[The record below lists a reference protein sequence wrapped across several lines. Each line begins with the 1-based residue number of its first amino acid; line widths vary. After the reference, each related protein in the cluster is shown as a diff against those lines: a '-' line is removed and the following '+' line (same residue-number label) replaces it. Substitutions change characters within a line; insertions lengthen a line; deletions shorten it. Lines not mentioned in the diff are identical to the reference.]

1 MQTGQPSQHTRR
13 PPSPHTAH
21 TSPCRSSVRSDFSLG
36 AGGGGCDCDC
46 AGGVLVALGVAF
58 AVKGDDENDE
68 DEDDD
73 AAAAAARAAFGLKD
87 DGAGAE
93 ASGDDDVLSALAA
106 LANTLDSRILSLG
119 RRSRRALPSL
129 PPLIVAAAST
139 TPIESEAESTMGAVV
154 VPACDTAS
162 LPTKADEEDAAVGD
176 EADEDATDD
185 EEEDE
190 EVEAAAADAG
200 GTRGRNGFVRT
211 RKAAIRR
218 AAPRRLIHSGGKSQR
233 PG

>member
-21 TSPCRSSVRSDFSLG
+21 TSPCSSSARSDFSLG
-36 AGGGGCDCDC
+36 AGGGGCGW

-58 AVKGDDENDE
+58 AAKGDDEDEEEE
-68 DEDDD
+68 DEDD

-87 DGAGAE
+87 DGADAA

-129 PPLIVAAAST
+129 PPLIVAAST
-139 TPIESEAESTMGAVV
+139 APIKSNAESTMGAVV
-154 VPACDTAS
+154 VPASDTAS
-162 LPTKADEEDAAVGD
+162 LPTKADEDAAVGD
-176 EADEDATDD
+176 EADEGATDN
-185 EEEDE
+185 EEEE
-190 EVEAAAADAG
+190 EEEEAAVAAAAG